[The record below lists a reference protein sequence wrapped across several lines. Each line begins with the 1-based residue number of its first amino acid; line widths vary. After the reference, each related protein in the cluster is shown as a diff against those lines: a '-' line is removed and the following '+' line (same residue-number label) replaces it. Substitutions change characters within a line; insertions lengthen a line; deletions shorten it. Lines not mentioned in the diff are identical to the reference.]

1 MSHKS
6 AITGCQTLGVILATM
21 SFAAAQQLPDAEVT
35 AILPVVSSATPAA
48 ASNTKKPQEAKT
60 TGSVSTEAA
69 TQPTATTSD
78 LQKIQV
84 IGSVLG
90 LDQVGTLMPD
100 VEEGKIFAGKKTSN
114 IVLQESAKMTAGNYR
129 KVLEQTPGLVLSEE
143 TSPLVSIGYRGFEPH
158 RMQYFQVL
166 ENGIPIHADMLGY
179 PEAYYTPAIE
189 SVESLE
195 LSRGGSALMYG
206 PQPAGAL
213 NYRTKLPQFRK
224 SSSGSVRATVGSNG
238 YFSSFAEYQQGFG
251 NSGFNAFALRRQ
263 GDGYRYDNSDF
274 SVDSFQAGIVHK
286 PADNQRLY
294 LWTTWYDERHG
305 EPGGLSRKDFH
316 NNPEKVT
323 RKYDEFSLERYAL
336 NALHEVEINSESM
349 LATRAWFSYYSR
361 NSWRQRGGGFGT
373 VPSGPAAKTNSIE
386 HQEFY
391 NFGLEPRYTRDWEM
405 QGNTNT
411 FTAGMTLYYNFSP
424 RKDERGNSPWA
435 NSGVLRNSS
444 ERETTYVA
452 AFAEN
457 KFSFGKLSLIPG
469 IRLENYW
476 MNVTEFKN
484 TDKTN
489 AGKRLA
495 DESQFSFVPLFG
507 LGAQYDFNKDLQ
519 AYANISQAYRPA
531 VFTQAVPTSPNQFV
545 LDNLD
550 ASEILTYE
558 IGMRGNLGA
567 NVKWDSSLFMVDF
580 SNQIGSVTDPLN
592 PNLSYITNSGR
603 SRTLGWDL
611 YVRTDLYGLTT
622 GKSSSDSNFSL
633 DWINGLTLMHGEF
646 RSGINEGNTPQ
657 YTPDVVY
664 RSSLEAGY
672 KRLKASLAATY
683 NASSY
688 ADNNNTST
696 RYIPSY
702 VVWDLT
708 VDYTIIENKLSAT
721 AGINNLFDNN
731 YFSRVRSDG
740 IDPAAPRNYFVGMK
754 YSF

>member
-1 MSHKS
+1 MTSPS
-6 AITGCQTLGVILATM
+6 ARQCYQTMGVLLASL
-21 SFAAAQQLPDAEVT
+21 SFAAAAQLPEPEVT
-35 AILPVVSSATPAA
+35 AILPVVSSATEPSTSKPAV
-48 ASNTKKPQEAKT
+48 KPQPN
-60 TGSVSTEAA
+60 AA
-69 TQPTATTSD
+69 QADAQTANTPQAPASAD
-78 LQKIQV
+78 LDKIQV
-84 IGSVLG
+84 IGSILG
-90 LDQVGTLMPD
+90 LQQVGTIMPD

-114 IVLQESAKMTAGNYR
+114 IVLEESAKMTAGNYR

-179 PEAYYTPAIE
+179 PESYYTPAIE

-195 LSRGGSALMYG
+195 FSRGGSALMYG

-224 SSSGSVRATVGSNG
+224 GSSGSVRATVGSNG

-263 GDGYRYDNSDF
+263 GDGYRYENSDF
-274 SVDSFQAGIVHK
+274 SVDSFQLGVVHK

-305 EPGGLSRKDFH
+305 EPGGLSREDFY

-323 RKYDEFSLERYAL
+323 RKYDEFTLQRYAL

-349 LATRAWFSYYSR
+349 LATRAWFSYYAR

-373 VPSGPAAKTNSIE
+373 LPSGASANTNSIE

-391 NFGLEPRYTRDWEM
+391 NFGVEPRYTRDWEM
-405 QGNTNT
+405 NGNTNT

-469 IRLENYW
+469 VRIENYW

-495 DESQFSFVPLFG
+495 DESEFSFVPLFG
-507 LGAQYDFNKDLQ
+507 LGAQYDFNKNLQ

-531 VFTQAVPTSPNQFV
+531 IFTQAVPTNPNQSV
-545 LDNLD
+545 LGTLD
-550 ASEILTYE
+550 ASQIVSYE
-558 IGMRGNLGA
+558 VGMRGNLGQH
-567 NVKWDSSLFMVDF
+567 VQWDSSLFMVDF
-580 SNQIGSVTDPLN
+580 SNQIGSITDPN
-592 PNLSYITNSGR
+592 DANKSYITNAGR
-603 SRTLGWDL
+603 SRTIGWDL
-611 YVRTDLYGLTT
+611 YVKTDLYGMAS
-622 GKSSSDSNFSL
+622 GKNSSEGNFGL
-633 DWINGLTLMHGEF
+633 EWVNGLTVMHAEF
-646 RSGINEGNTPQ
+646 RSGLSEGNTPQ
-657 YTPDVVY
+657 YTPDMVY
-664 RSSLEAGY
+664 RSSLEARY
-672 KRLKASLAATY
+672 KRFKTSLAATY
-683 NASSY
+683 NAASY
-688 ADNNNTST
+688 ADNNNTAT

-708 VDYTIIENKLSAT
+708 MDYTIIEDKLSAT

-740 IDPAAPRNYFVGMK
+740 IDPAAPRNFFVGMK